1 MKRSPGRDWSRL
13 GPGARGVRET
23 AERLAREEIVDRIWR
38 RDAFVWKSDEKHR
51 AIIEDALGW
60 LDAPSEMLRRA
71 RDLGEWAARAR
82 RGRRHVVLC
91 GMGGSSLAPEVF
103 GRVLGRPEAP
113 ELIVLDATSPEQV
126 RDAAARIDP
135 GATLFLISSKSGGTL
150 ETLSQFRFFHE
161 RVLRRTGSTE
171 RAGGQFVAIT
181 DSGSPLEKLAIEN
194 AFADVFE
201 NLPGIGGRY
210 SALSY
215 FGLVPAALCGVD
227 LPRLLERADE
237 AAQACHALDV
247 RNPGLSLGAA
257 LGRFARDGRDKA
269 TLVCSAAIAPFGAWL
284 EQLVAEST
292 GKEGVGIVPI
302 DGEPLGWPEDYAA
315 DRFFLYERLD
325 GAEGAGESDE
335 KLDRLAREG
344 HPVRVR
350 AWRDRYDLGA
360 RMFVWEFAIAVA
372 GAVLGIDPF
381 DQPNV
386 QESKDNTNAVLA
398 GFERTKTLPRE
409 RGRRAPGGVLL
420 HGETPERLLANAR
433 GGRGYLALQA
443 YADRSPRN
451 EETLLRL
458 RRDLRNRTRCA
469 TTVGFGPRFL
479 HSTGQLHKGGPPEGL
494 FLQFVDPGEGDVPI
508 PGASYGFATF
518 LEAQAIGDEKALR
531 SRGLPFSGAT
541 AAGPSADA
549 LSAWADRVRTAL
561 EKRK

>member
-1 MKRSPGRDWSRL
+1 MKRAPGRDWARL
-13 GPGARGVRET
+13 GPAASAVRES
-23 AERLAREEIVDRIWR
+23 AERLAREEFVDRVWR
-38 RDAFVWKSDEKHR
+38 RDPFLWKSDEKHR
-51 AIIEDALGW
+51 EIIENALGW

-71 RDLGEWAARAR
+71 TELEEWAIHAR
-82 RGRRHVVLC
+82 RGRRFVVLC

-103 GRVLGRPEAP
+103 GRVLGRPDAP
-113 ELIVLDATSPEQV
+113 ELIVLDSTSPEQV
-126 RDAAARIDP
+126 RDASERIDLD
-135 GATLFLISSKSGGTL
+135 ATLFLISSKSGGTL
-150 ETLSQFRFFHE
+150 ETISQFRYFHDQA
-161 RVLRRTGSTE
+161 LRRSGPPE
-171 RAGGQFVAIT
+171 RAGEQFVAIT
-181 DSGSPLEKLAIEN
+181 DSGSPLEKLAIEHR
-194 AFADVFE
+194 FAEVFE

-237 AAQACHALDV
+237 AAQACRTPGL

-257 LGRFARDGRDKA
+257 LGRLARDGRDKA
-269 TLVCSAAIAPFGAWL
+269 TIVCSAAIAPFGAWL

-292 GKEGVGIVPI
+292 GKEGTGVVPI
-302 DGEPLGWPEDYAA
+302 DGEPTGWPEDYSS

-325 GAEGAGESDE
+325 GAEGAGEADE
-335 KLDRLAREG
+335 KLDRLAQEG

-360 RMFVWEFAIAVA
+360 RMFVWEFAVAAA

-398 GFERTKTLPRE
+398 GFGKTKSLPRE
-409 RGRRAPGGVLL
+409 RGRRAAGGVSL
-420 HGETPERLLANAR
+420 HGETLERLLGEAR
-433 GGRGYLALQA
+433 PGRDYLALQA
-443 YADRSPRN
+443 YVDRSPRN

-458 RRDLRNRTRCA
+458 RRDLRNRIRCA

-479 HSTGQLHKGGPPEGL
+479 HSTGQLHKGGPKEGV

-508 PGASYGFATF
+508 PGSDFGFATF

-531 SRGLPFSGAT
+531 SRGLPFSGAS
-541 AAGPSADA
+541 ASGPSADA
-549 LSAWADRVRTAL
+549 LSAWADRVRSAL
-561 EKRK
+561 EGRK

>member
-1 MKRSPGRDWSRL
+1 VRRAPGRDWARL
-13 GPGARGVRET
+13 GRAARSVRES
-23 AERLAREEIVDRIWR
+23 AERLVREEFVDRVWR
-38 RDAFVWKSDEKHR
+38 RDAYLWKSDEKHR
-51 AIIEDALGW
+51 AIIENALGW

-71 RDLGEWAARAR
+71 TELEEWAVRAR
-82 RGRRHVVLC
+82 RGKRHVVLC

-103 GRVLGRPEAP
+103 GRVLGRPDAP
-113 ELIVLDATSPEQV
+113 ELIVLDSTSPEQI
-126 RDAAARIDP
+126 RDASERIDLD
-135 GATLFLISSKSGGTL
+135 ATLFLISSKSGGTL
-150 ETLSQFRFFHE
+150 ETISQFRYFHDQA
-161 RVLRRTGSTE
+161 RRRFG
-171 RAGGQFVAIT
+171 AGEKAGEPFVAIT
-181 DSGSPLEKLAIEN
+181 DSGSPLEKLAIEHR
-194 AFADVFE
+194 FSDVFE

-237 AAQACHALDV
+237 AAQACRATDL

-257 LGRFARDGRDKA
+257 LGRLAREGRDKA
-269 TLVCSAAIAPFGAWL
+269 TIACSAAIAPFGAWL

-302 DGEPLGWPEDYAA
+302 DGEPLGWPEDYAP

-325 GAEGAGESDE
+325 GAEDAGEADE
-335 KLDRLAREG
+335 KLARLAQEG

-360 RMFVWEFAIAVA
+360 RMFVWEFAVAAA

-386 QESKDNTNAVLA
+386 QESKDNTGSVLA
-398 GFERTKTLPRE
+398 EFEKTRTLPKE
-409 RGRRAPGGVLL
+409 RGRRASGGLSL
-420 HGETPERLLANAR
+420 RGETLERLLGEAR
-433 GGRGYLALQA
+433 PGRDYLALQA
-443 YADRSPRN
+443 YADRSPGN

-469 TTVGFGPRFL
+469 TTAGFGPRFL
-479 HSTGQLHKGGPPEGL
+479 HSTGQLHKGGPKEGV
-494 FLQFVDPGEGDVPI
+494 FLQFVDPGDGDVPI
-508 PGASYGFATF
+508 PGSPYGFATF

-531 SRGLPFSGAT
+531 SRGLPFSAAA

-549 LSAWADRVRTAL
+549 LSAWADRVRSAL
-561 EKRK
+561 EARK

>member
-1 MKRSPGRDWSRL
+1 MKRELGRDWARL
-13 GPGARGVRET
+13 GAAARGVRET
-23 AERLAREEIVDRIWR
+23 GERLAREEFVDRVWR
-38 RDAFVWKSDEKHR
+38 RDPFVWKSDEKHR
-51 AIIEDALGW
+51 AVIENAMGW
-60 LDAPSEMLRRA
+60 LDAPSEMFRRA
-71 RDLGEWAARAR
+71 AELEEWAVRAR

-103 GRVLGRPEAP
+103 GRVLGRPDTP
-113 ELIVLDATSPEQV
+113 ELIVLDSTSPEQI
-126 RDAAARIDP
+126 RDASERIDID
-135 GATLFLISSKSGGTL
+135 AALFLISSKSGGTL
-150 ETLSQFRFFHE
+150 ETLSQFRYFHE
-161 RVLRRTGSTE
+161 QALRRSGSAE
-171 RAGGQFVAIT
+171 RAGEQFVAIT
-181 DSGSPLEKLAIEN
+181 DSGSPLEKLAIEHR
-194 AFADVFE
+194 FAEVFE

-227 LPRLLERADE
+227 LRRLLERADE
-237 AAQACHALDV
+237 AAQACRAAGL

-257 LGRFARDGRDKA
+257 LGRLARDGRDKA
-269 TLVCSAAIAPFGAWL
+269 TIVCSTAIAPFGAWL

-292 GKEGVGIVPI
+292 GKEGVGIVPV
-302 DGEPLGWPEDYAA
+302 DAEPLGWPEDYAA

-325 GAEGAGESDE
+325 GAEDAGEADE
-335 KLDRLAREG
+335 KLDRLAHEG

-360 RMFVWEFAIAVA
+360 RMFVWEFAIAAA
-372 GAVLGIDPF
+372 GAILGIDPF

-398 GFERTKTLPRE
+398 EFVKTRGLPRE
-409 RGRRAPGGVLL
+409 RGRRGSGGVSF
-420 HGETPERLLANAR
+420 HGETVERLLAGAR
-433 GGRGYLALQA
+433 PGRDYLALQA
-443 YADRSPRN
+443 YVDRSPGN

-479 HSTGQLHKGGPPEGL
+479 HSTGQLHKGGPKEGV
-494 FLQFVDPGEGDVPI
+494 FLQFVDPGEGDVPV
-508 PGASYGFATF
+508 PGSPYGFATF

-531 SRGLPFSGAT
+531 SRKLPFSGAT
-541 AAGPSADA
+541 ASGPSADA
-549 LSAWADRVRTAL
+549 LSAWADRVRSAV